1 MTEKLDGYPFPVYS
15 IFTMKITSDSAI
27 KTQINRIA
35 FQLKS
40 IKAME
45 ANASRLGMNELI
57 VSLRQQRHTLTKAI
71 NILMNHDD
79 STVGVAAARW
89 TGWSH

>member
-15 IFTMKITSDSAI
+15 IFTMKMNSDSAI

>member
-1 MTEKLDGYPFPVYS
+1 
-15 IFTMKITSDSAI
+15 MKMNSDSAI

>member
-1 MTEKLDGYPFPVYS
+1 MTEKLDGYPFPDYS
-15 IFTMKITSDSAI
+15 VPTMKMNSDSAI

>member
-15 IFTMKITSDSAI
+15 VPTMKMTSDSAI

>member
-1 MTEKLDGYPFPVYS
+1 MTEKLDGYPFPDYS
-15 IFTMKITSDSAI
+15 VPTMKMTSDSAI

-57 VSLRQQRHTLTKAI
+57 VSLRHQRHTLTKAI

>member
-1 MTEKLDGYPFPVYS
+1 MSEKLDGYPFPDYS
-15 IFTMKITSDSAI
+15 IFTMKMTSDSAI

-89 TGWSH
+89 TGWTR

>member
-1 MTEKLDGYPFPVYS
+1 
-15 IFTMKITSDSAI
+15 MKITSDSAI
-27 KTQINRIA
+27 KTRINRIA

-40 IKAME
+40 IKSME

-57 VSLRQQRHTLTKAI
+57 IPLRQQRHTLTKAI

-89 TGWSH
+89 TGWTR

>member
-1 MTEKLDGYPFPVYS
+1 MLDGYPFPDYS
-15 IFTMKITSDSAI
+15 VPTMKMNSDSAI

-57 VSLRQQRHTLTKAI
+57 VSLRQQRHTLTKTI

>member
-1 MTEKLDGYPFPVYS
+1 LTEKLDGYPFPDYS
-15 IFTMKITSDSAI
+15 VPTMKMNSDSAI